1 MDTADSKMGLVVHGR
16 KGGMELTSYKG
27 GEEEGR
33 LDSLG
38 AVSTR
43 FSTASSYF
51 LLAARR
57 AS

>member
-1 MDTADSKMGLVVHGR
+1 
-16 KGGMELTSYKG
+16 MELTSYKG